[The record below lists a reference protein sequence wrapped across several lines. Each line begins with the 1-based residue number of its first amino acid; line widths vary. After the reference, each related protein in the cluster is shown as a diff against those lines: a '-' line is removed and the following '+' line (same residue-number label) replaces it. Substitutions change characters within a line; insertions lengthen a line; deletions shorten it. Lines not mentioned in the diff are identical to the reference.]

1 MAKASSKVS
10 LNPAHREVVQN
21 ALVDLVRRSIRSG
34 VAYASL
40 GTELMAQGHAILT
53 GKDVATAR
61 IDVLAM
67 MGRGSSKPAG
77 ATRKRP
83 AKAGAKKGAPK
94 RGAPKKGAPK
104 KGAAKKRSASKRG
117 GRRKGR

>member
-1 MAKASSKVS
+1 MAKASSKLT

-53 GKDVATAR
+53 GKDVAAAR
-61 IDVLAM
+61 ADVLAM
-67 MGRGSSKPAG
+67 MGRGSKMAPSSAAK
-77 ATRKRP
+77 RKSA
-83 AKAGAKKGAPK
+83 AKRGGKKGGARKSAPK
-94 RGAPKKGAPK
+94 RRTAR
-104 KGAAKKRSASKRG
+104 KRSAGRKRRG
-117 GRRKGR
+117 

>member
-21 ALVDLVRRSIRSG
+21 ALVDLVRRSIRTG

-40 GTELMAQGHAILT
+40 GTELMAQGYAILT

-77 ATRKRP
+77 AARKRP
-83 AKAGAKKGAPK
+83 AKARAKKA
-94 RGAPKKGAPK
+94 AAK

>member
-1 MAKASSKVS
+1 MAKASSKLT

-61 IDVLAM
+61 VDVLAM
-67 MGRGSSKPAG
+67 MGGGPKKVSSG
-77 ATRKRP
+77 APKGKGK
-83 AKAGAKKGAPK
+83 AKAGAKA
-94 RGAPKKGAPK
+94 RGAKKN
-104 KGAAKKRSASKRG
+104 AAKKRTASKRPG
-117 GRRKGR
+117 KRKGRG

>member
-1 MAKASSKVS
+1 MAKASSKLT

-53 GKDVATAR
+53 GKDVAAAR
-61 IDVLAM
+61 ADVIAM
-67 MGRGSSKPAG
+67 MGRGSKKAAG
-77 ATRKRP
+77 LGTTKRKSAAKRSGK
-83 AKAGAKKGAPK
+83 KAGAKKSAPK
-94 RGAPKKGAPK
+94 RRTGR
-104 KGAAKKRSASKRG
+104 KRSASRKRRG
-117 GRRKGR
+117 

>member
-40 GTELMAQGHAILT
+40 GTELMAQGYAILT
-53 GKDVATAR
+53 GKDVAAAR
-61 IDVLAM
+61 GDVLSM
-67 MGRGSSKPAG
+67 MGRGSGKAAS

-83 AKAGAKKGAPK
+83 AKAGAKKQPSKKAARK
-94 RGAPKKGAPK
+94 RP
-104 KGAAKKRSASKRG
+104 ASKRRG
-117 GRRKGR
+117 KRKGR